1 MGSKAHAAA
10 VSRNSSF
17 HDDADSLQG
26 GVGAQSDHEE
36 ELFPLPTDGA
46 AGTGPLLSG
55 FFVPFFLPLPNW
67 DVGSRRGGGGG
78 AAGSLDPPDPA
89 FGDGVGFAAAARDAR
104 AATEFNGAA
113 LGLNVAAKMRIA
125 SESLCFTLCWPV
137 AMA

>member
-1 MGSKAHAAA
+1 MGSKALAAA
-10 VSRNSSF
+10 VSLKSF
-17 HDDADSLQG
+17 LHDATDPLQG

-78 AAGSLDPPDPA
+78 AIGSLDPPDVA
-89 FGDGVGFAAAARDAR
+89 FGGGVGRAAAARDAR
-104 AATEFNGAA
+104 AATEFSGAA
-113 LGLNVAAKMRIA
+113 LGLNVAAKTRIA
-125 SESLCFTLCWPV
+125 SESLCFTLC
-137 AMA
+137 

>member
-10 VSRNSSF
+10 VSRNSF
-17 HDDADSLQG
+17 LHGDADSLQG

-36 ELFPLPTDGA
+36 ELLPLPTDGA

-55 FFVPFFLPLPNW
+55 FLVVAFFFPLPNW

-78 AAGSLDPPDPA
+78 ANGSLDPPDVDS
-89 FGDGVGFAAAARDAR
+89 GDGVGRAAAARDAR
-104 AATEFNGAA
+104 AATEFSGAA

-125 SESLCFTLCWPV
+125 SESLCFTLC
-137 AMA
+137 